1 MATTEAI
8 AATADA
14 ATATVA
20 CSGPTTFVITPKIL
34 KPGEYVRLLGE
45 NPAGA
50 FTDELF
56 RFSHLSK
63 ESVLIETY
71 RGVQVNKTATATA
84 LAIHYGAPA

>member
-20 CSGPTTFVITPKIL
+20 CSGPTTFVITPGIL
-34 KPGEYVRLLGE
+34 KQGEYVRLLGE
-45 NPAGA
+45 NPAGT
-50 FTDELF
+50 FTDEIF

-63 ESVLIETY
+63 ESALVETH
-71 RGVQVNKTATATA
+71 RDVQVAKTATATA
-84 LAIHYGAPA
+84 LAVHYGA